1 MRLVWFIFNLVVW
14 TILLGGA
21 GLISILIDWKGRVLS
36 RIPRLWSKILLRAA
50 GVPYSVKGAENLV
63 KGNHYFFAGNH
74 ESAFD
79 ILLAFAGIPFQLV
92 SIAKK
97 ELKWIP
103 FLGWAMQAAGH
114 IFVDRQQHSKA
125 VNSLDEAKKSLL
137 KKPRSI
143 LLFPE
148 GTRSLDGKIH
158 TFKKGG
164 LILAIQTDVSVVPI
178 AFCGT
183 SRVAVKHSWKFN
195 PTSIQLQIGKPIPTE
210 DITIAD
216 RDDFVARVRSEVISM
231 KERWI
236 KENPQP

>member
-1 MRLVWFIFNLVVW
+1 V
-14 TILLGGA
+14 
-21 GLISILIDWKGRVLS
+21 GLIATLVDWKGRIIS
-36 RIPRLWSKILLRAA
+36 RIPRLWSIILLWAA
-50 GVPYSVKGAENLV
+50 GVPYTVKGLENLV
-63 KGNHYFFAGNH
+63 KGSHYFFAGNH

-79 ILLAFAGIPFQLV
+79 ILLAFAGIPYQLV

-125 VNSLDEAKKSLL
+125 VNMLEEARKSLL

-164 LILAIQTDVSVVPI
+164 LILAIQTDMPVVPI

-195 PTSIQLQIGKPIPTE
+195 PTTIQLQIGKPIHTV
-210 DITIAD
+210 DITIED
-216 RDDFVARVRSEVISM
+216 RNEFVARVQSDVLSM

-236 KENPQP
+236 KENPAA

>member
-1 MRLVWFIFNLVVW
+1 V
-14 TILLGGA
+14 
-21 GLISILIDWKGRVLS
+21 GLIATLVDWRGRIIS
-36 RIPRLWSKILLRAA
+36 RIPRLWSKILLRVA
-50 GVPYSVKGAENLV
+50 GVPYSVKGVENLE
-63 KGNHYFFAGNH
+63 KGNNYFFAGNH

-125 VNSLDEAKKSLL
+125 VNSLEEARKSLL

-148 GTRSLDGKIH
+148 GTRSLDGKVH

-164 LILAIQTDVSVVPI
+164 LILAIQTDIPVVPI

-195 PTSIQLQIGKPIPTE
+195 PTTIRLQIGKPIPTV
-210 DITIAD
+210 DITIED
-216 RDDFVARVRSEVISM
+216 RNEFVARVQSDVLSM
-231 KERWI
+231 KERWN
-236 KENPQP
+236 KENPA